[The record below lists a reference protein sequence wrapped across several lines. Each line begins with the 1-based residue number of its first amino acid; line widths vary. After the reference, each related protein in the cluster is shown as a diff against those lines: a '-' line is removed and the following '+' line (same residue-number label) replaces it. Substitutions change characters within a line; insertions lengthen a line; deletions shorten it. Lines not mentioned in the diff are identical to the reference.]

1 MVSETFFQ
9 EPSVLPRKKVLS
21 TPILATET
29 RGNSV
34 SEHLDTRRI
43 DQGSEISEED
53 RTTKG
58 AQDAKD
64 KPELMTEHLFGPST
78 ALNIQVESSSPL
90 SFSSYGKKIPD
101 TDEEEFLDLEV
112 ANVDRKVF
120 ADDDLEL
127 VVGLVKPLVAQL
139 KAGHTT
145 GADDDQTEVLQNSLE
160 GTTELPTVI
169 PSNDLKKTT
178 TSAGLVI
185 SDYYGE
191 EEVTPKSLTG
201 SQEVNTL
208 DSDEPVAVV
217 NQLPE
222 NIEVMNLV
230 TDVSETEVKEPVN
243 LPIYMAMTDKDT
255 LDTTRDDEVFLLPAG
270 HGLQFS
276 FKVGELGLL
285 GEGGSLNV
293 V

>member
-1 MVSETFFQ
+1 MENVD
-9 EPSVLPRKKVLS
+9 
-21 TPILATET
+21 
-29 RGNSV
+29 N
-34 SEHLDTRRI
+34 RRI
-43 DQGSEISEED
+43 DQGSEIALSEEGQ
-53 RTTKG
+53 TTKG
-58 AQDAKD
+58 AQDAKENPD
-64 KPELMTEHLFGPST
+64 LMADHSFGRST
-78 ALNIQVESSSPL
+78 AIGVHTVSSSPPT
-90 SFSSYGKKIPD
+90 FPSYGKKIPD
-101 TDEEEFLDLEV
+101 TDEEVLDLEV

-145 GADDDQTEVLQNSLE
+145 GADDQMQNSLE
-160 GTTELPTVI
+160 GTELPTVI
-169 PSNDLKKTT
+169 PSNDLEETT

-191 EEVTPKSLTG
+191 EEVTPKSVTG
-201 SQEVNTL
+201 SQVVDTQ
-208 DSDEPVAVV
+208 DSDEPVAVIK
-217 NQLPE
+217 QLPE

-255 LDTTRDDEVFLLPAG
+255 VDTRDDEVFLLPAG

>member
-1 MVSETFFQ
+1 
-9 EPSVLPRKKVLS
+9 
-21 TPILATET
+21 
-29 RGNSV
+29 
-34 SEHLDTRRI
+34 
-43 DQGSEISEED
+43 
-53 RTTKG
+53 
-58 AQDAKD
+58 
-64 KPELMTEHLFGPST
+64 MTDHSFGRST
-78 ALNIQVESSSPL
+78 AIDVHTVSSSPP
-90 SFSSYGKKIPD
+90 SFPSYGKKVPD
-101 TDEEEFLDLEV
+101 TVEEDLDPEV
-112 ANVDRKVF
+112 ANVDPKVF

-145 GADDDQTEVLQNSLE
+145 GADDQTEVLQNSME
-160 GTTELPTVI
+160 GTELPPVI
-169 PSNDLKKTT
+169 PSNDLEETT

-191 EEVTPKSLTG
+191 EEVTPKSVTG
-201 SQEVNTL
+201 FQVVDTY
-208 DSDEPVAVV
+208 DSDEPVAVI

-243 LPIYMAMTDKDT
+243 LPIYMAMTDKDA
-255 LDTTRDDEVFLLPAG
+255 LDTRDDEVFLLPAG

>member
-1 MVSETFFQ
+1 M
-9 EPSVLPRKKVLS
+9 
-21 TPILATET
+21 
-29 RGNSV
+29 
-34 SEHLDTRRI
+34 EHLDTRRI
-43 DQGSEISEED
+43 DQGSEISEEI
-53 RTTKG
+53 RTAKG
-58 AQDAKD
+58 AQEAKE
-64 KPELMTEHLFGPST
+64 KPELLTEHLFGPST
-78 ALNIQVESSSPL
+78 AVNIQAESSSPL

-101 TDEEEFLDLEV
+101 TDEEEVLDLEV

-145 GADDDQTEVLQNSLE
+145 GADDQTEVLQNSLE
-160 GTTELPTVI
+160 GTELPTVI
-169 PSNDLKKTT
+169 PSNDLEETT

-243 LPIYMAMTDKDT
+243 LPIYMAMTDKDA

-293 V
+293 VR

>member
-1 MVSETFFQ
+1 MEIVD
-9 EPSVLPRKKVLS
+9 
-21 TPILATET
+21 
-29 RGNSV
+29 N
-34 SEHLDTRRI
+34 RRI
-43 DQGSEISEED
+43 DQGSEIALSEEGQ
-53 RTTKG
+53 TTKG
-58 AQDAKD
+58 AQDAKENPD
-64 KPELMTEHLFGPST
+64 LMADHSFGHST
-78 ALNIQVESSSPL
+78 AIDVSSSPP
-90 SFSSYGKKIPD
+90 SFPSYGKKISD
-101 TDEEEFLDLEV
+101 TVEEDLDAEV

-139 KAGHTT
+139 KAGHAT
-145 GADDDQTEVLQNSLE
+145 GSDDQTEVPQNSLE
-160 GTTELPTVI
+160 GTELPPVI
-169 PSNDLKKTT
+169 PSNDLEETT
-178 TSAGLVI
+178 TSVGLVI

-201 SQEVNTL
+201 SREVNTL

-217 NQLPE
+217 NKLPE

-255 LDTTRDDEVFLLPAG
+255 LDTRDDEVFLLPAG

>member
-1 MVSETFFQ
+1 M
-9 EPSVLPRKKVLS
+9 S
-21 TPILATET
+21 TAILAAET
-29 RGNSV
+29 RGNNV
-34 SEHLDTRRI
+34 LENIDNRRM
-43 DQGSEISEED
+43 DPGSENAILEEGQ
-53 RTTKG
+53 RTKG
-58 AQDAKD
+58 GHDAKD
-64 KPELMTEHLFGPST
+64 KPELMSDHSFGPS
-78 ALNIQVESSSPL
+78 ASASIHDESSSPPSYL
-90 SFSSYGKKIPD
+90 GYGKKIPD
-101 TDEEEFLDLEV
+101 TDEEDIDLEV

-120 ADDDLEL
+120 AADDLEL

-145 GADDDQTEVLQNSLE
+145 GADDQTEVLQNSLE
-160 GTTELPTVI
+160 GTQLPTVI
-169 PSNDLKKTT
+169 PSNDLEETT

-191 EEVTPKSLTG
+191 EEVTPKTLTV
-201 SQEVNTL
+201 SQAEDTR

-243 LPIYMAMTDKDT
+243 LPIYMAMTDKDA
-255 LDTTRDDEVFLLPAG
+255 LDTRDDEVFLLPAG
-270 HGLQFS
+270 HGLQFR
-276 FKVGELGLL
+276 FKVGDLGVL

>member
-1 MVSETFFQ
+1 MENV
-9 EPSVLPRKKVLS
+9 
-21 TPILATET
+21 
-29 RGNSV
+29 
-34 SEHLDTRRI
+34 DTRRI
-43 DQGSEISEED
+43 DLGSDISEED
-53 RTTKG
+53 HTTK
-58 AQDAKD
+58 DAHD
-64 KPELMTEHLFGPST
+64 AISSPEVMTEHSFGPET
-78 ALNIQVESSSPL
+78 AIKIHAESSSPP
-90 SFSSYGKKIPD
+90 SYPSYGKKLPD
-101 TDEEEFLDLEV
+101 TDEEEVSDLEV

-127 VVGLVKPLVAQL
+127 VVSLVKPLVAQL
-139 KAGHTT
+139 KGGSHTA
-145 GADDDQTEVLQNSLE
+145 GADDDQTEVLLQNSLE
-160 GTTELPTVI
+160 GATELQATVI
-169 PSNDLKKTT
+169 PSNDLEETT

-201 SQEVNTL
+201 SPS

-243 LPIYMAMTDKDT
+243 LPIYMAMTDKDAA
-255 LDTTRDDEVFLLPAG
+255 LDTRDDEEVFLLPAG

>member
-1 MVSETFFQ
+1 MQNV
-9 EPSVLPRKKVLS
+9 
-21 TPILATET
+21 
-29 RGNSV
+29 
-34 SEHLDTRRI
+34 DTRRI
-43 DQGSEISEED
+43 DLGSEISLSEEGL
-53 RTTKG
+53 TTAG
-58 AQDAKD
+58 AQEAED
-64 KPELMTEHLFGPST
+64 KPELMTEHSFGPKT
-78 ALNIQVESSSPL
+78 AIHAESSSPP
-90 SFSSYGKKIPD
+90 SYPSYGKKIPD
-101 TDEEEFLDLEV
+101 TDEEILDLEV

-139 KAGHTT
+139 KAASHTT
-145 GADDDQTEVLQNSLE
+145 GADDDQTEVLLQNSLE
-160 GTTELPTVI
+160 GATELQATVI
-169 PSNDLKKTT
+169 PSNDLEETT

-201 SQEVNTL
+201 SPS

-255 LDTTRDDEVFLLPAG
+255 ALDTRDDEEVFLLPAG

-276 FKVGELGLL
+276 FKVRDLGLL

>member
-1 MVSETFFQ
+1 MSLSEKG
-9 EPSVLPRKKVLS
+9 P
-21 TPILATET
+21 TPA
-29 RGNSV
+29 
-34 SEHLDTRRI
+34 
-43 DQGSEISEED
+43 
-53 RTTKG
+53 G
-58 AQDAKD
+58 AQEAED
-64 KPELMTEHLFGPST
+64 KPELMTEHSFGPST
-78 ALNIQVESSSPL
+78 AINIHGESSSPYP
-90 SFSSYGKKIPD
+90 SYGKKIPD
-101 TDEEEFLDLEV
+101 TDEEILDLEV

-139 KAGHTT
+139 KAASHTT

-160 GTTELPTVI
+160 GATELQATVI
-169 PSNDLKKTT
+169 PSNDLEETT

-201 SQEVNTL
+201 SPS

-243 LPIYMAMTDKDT
+243 LPIYMAMTDKDKA
-255 LDTTRDDEVFLLPAG
+255 LDTRDNEEVFLLPAG

-276 FKVGELGLL
+276 FKVGDLGLL

>member
-1 MVSETFFQ
+1 M
-9 EPSVLPRKKVLS
+9 S

-58 AQDAKD
+58 AQDIKD
-64 KPELMTEHLFGPST
+64 KWESITEHSFGPST
-78 ALNIQVESSSPL
+78 AVNIRAESSSPL

-101 TDEEEFLDLEV
+101 ADEEVFLDVEV
-112 ANVDRKVF
+112 ANVDRNVF

-145 GADDDQTEVLQNSLE
+145 GADDQTEVLQNSLE

-169 PSNDLKKTT
+169 PSNDLEETT

-208 DSDEPVAVV
+208 DSDEPFAVV

-230 TDVSETEVKEPVN
+230 TGVSETEVKEPVN
-243 LPIYMAMTDKDT
+243 LPIYMAMTDKDA

-276 FKVGELGLL
+276 FKVGDLGLL